1 MVEMVFVVRGL
12 VITETDDKTYKNN
25 LKINNFHKFAM
36 ALLSEIYQYVTNYVS
51 QCQEVFD
58 PALCMEAVRILASN
72 VVIGHYFNI
81 GTINVTEKS
90 KLWLNQISQNHQGLE
105 SSVNT
110 ILRNVR
116 LPEKQEIINELCE
129 LTPYQLTKLL
139 ESIHE
144 IMVYENIEYS
154 FENEIK
160 QSHFNGGK
168 NEKWLKGVFYTPSEV
183 TEFIC
188 ENTIGG
194 FLDRWVD
201 RISHLLNGQKE
212 VDSNEI
218 LHEFGSVFDLSIVDP
233 ACGSGSFLIEA
244 LLVIKSRYTTI
255 VDIYKRLKKNGIIK
269 GENKYAK
276 ILKNDNV
283 FLQHF
288 QENIYGVDLD
298 SAAIEVAAICLS
310 IISGR
315 KRNLK
320 YSFNTNLK
328 VGNSL
333 ISEMPIGLIRPAKDD
348 IRNLL
353 VLRNKIRSNTS
364 RNKSI
369 LIEIY
374 KNEVSRLQKG
384 TLQNAKGI
392 KRASRLFKNLH
403 EKKAFCW
410 ELEFPEIFYKARKDI
425 GSGFDIL
432 VMNPPYDNLKL
443 NISEFRSEING
454 VDLKELKEARKRE
467 CEYFR
472 KSGHYRLSNRGML
485 NYYRLMVER
494 ALNLTSASSLLG
506 FIIPS
511 TFLADLSASKL
522 REEILLN
529 YNILGIFDFLERARV
544 FRGVNQSVCIVLIDK
559 ACKGKIVPLACNLSS
574 LSELNRVKPIALS
587 VRKIKDLFPADFSIP
602 KITERGWVILEK
614 IHQNPP
620 LSKIQWISYLRG
632 EVDLSLYKDCLSR
645 ADTGSMLVRGN
656 HITRYLLKWNPDR
669 KESFIIKDP
678 FLKRLGNS
686 KKVTHVNELRI
697 TGQQVSNMMQKW
709 RMKFCLV
716 PPGTFLGNSCNYL
729 IISGQEERSES
740 LRLFLLALLNSF
752 ILNWRFKLTS
762 TNNHINNYELGS
774 LPIKLIDWESPFEV
788 RLFKFIVENVKQIIQ
803 AGEVIEISPKVE
815 AAIFLLY
822 ELTPEEIRFIL
833 ESGKFEQRKYKNI
846 MKYVSILGEVV
857 END

>member
-1 MVEMVFVVRGL
+1 MSMV
-12 VITETDDKTYKNN
+12 YKKS
-25 LKINNFHKFAM
+25 LKINNFHKLAM
-36 ALLSEIYQYVTNYVS
+36 ALLREVSQYVTNYVS
-51 QCQEVFD
+51 QGQEIFD
-58 PALCMEAVRILASN
+58 SALHMEVLRILASN
-72 VVIGHYFNI
+72 IVIGHYFNI

-90 KLWLNQISQNHQGLE
+90 ELWLNQVSQNYQGLE

-116 LPEKQEIINELCE
+116 LPEKQGIIDELCE

-139 ESIHE
+139 EAIHE
-144 IMVYENIEYS
+144 ITVYENIGYS
-154 FENEIK
+154 FENEMK
-160 QSHFNGGK
+160 QPHFKGGN
-168 NEKWLKGVFYTPSEV
+168 NEKWLKGVFYTPSEI

-201 RISHLLNGQKE
+201 RISRLHNGRKE

-218 LHEFGSVFDLSIVDP
+218 LHEFGSVFNLSIVDP

-244 LLVIKSRYTTI
+244 LLVIKSRYTMI

-269 GENKYAK
+269 SEDRYAK
-276 ILKNDNV
+276 ILKNDDV
-283 FLQHF
+283 FLQYF

-298 SAAIEVAAICLS
+298 PAAIEVAAICLS

-328 VGNSL
+328 AGNSL
-333 ISEMPIGLIRPAKDD
+333 ISEMPIGLTRPEKDD

-353 VLRNKIRSNTS
+353 VLRNKIRRPNIP
-364 RNKSI
+364 RNKST
-369 LIEIY
+369 LVELY
-374 KNEVSRLQKG
+374 KNEVSRLQRG
-384 TLQNAKGI
+384 ILSNAKGV
-392 KRASRLFKNLH
+392 KRASRFFKNLH

-410 ELEFPEIFYKARKDI
+410 ELEFPEIFYKASDV
-425 GSGFDIL
+425 GGGFDIL

-443 NISEFRSEING
+443 NISEFRSELNG
-454 VDLKELKEARKRE
+454 VDLKELKEARQRE

-472 KSGHYRLSNRGML
+472 KSGHYRLFKGML

-494 ALNLTSASSLLG
+494 ALNLTSVSSLLG

-511 TFLADLSASKL
+511 TFLSDLSASKL
-522 REEILLN
+522 RKEILLN
-529 YNILGIFDFLERARV
+529 YNILGIFDFLEKARI
-544 FRGVNQSVCIVLIDK
+544 FRGINQAVCIVLLNK
-559 ACKGKIVPLACNLSS
+559 TYKGKSVPLAANLSS
-574 LSELNRVKPIALS
+574 LSELNSVKPTAIP
-587 VRKIKDLFPADFSIP
+587 VNKIKNSFPADFSIP
-602 KITERGWVILEK
+602 KITERGWAIFDK

-620 LSKIQWISYLRG
+620 LSKIQWIRYLRG
-632 EVDLSLYKDCLSR
+632 EVDLTLYKDCLSR

-656 HITRYLLKWNPDR
+656 HITRYLLNWSPGN
-669 KESFIIKDP
+669 KECFIVKDF
-678 FLKRLGNS
+678 FLKRFGKS
-686 KKVTHVNELRI
+686 EKVRHLNELRI
-697 TGQQVSNMMQKW
+697 VGQQVSNMMQKR

-716 PPGTFLGNSCNYL
+716 PPGTFLANSCNYL
-729 IISGQEERSES
+729 IISEQEERSES
-740 LRLFLLALLNSF
+740 LRLFLLALFNSF

-822 ELTPEEIRFIL
+822 KLTPEEIKFIL

-846 MKYVSILGEVV
+846 MKYISILGV